1 MGAKGIVVS
10 GVRAVWLVLLGLAIY
25 RVVRYGPVQIS
36 PLHAWLLLLAS
47 VGVLV
52 VLFWR
57 EESRPAPEK
66 GLSLVTAGSA
76 IVPGGVILFLAL
88 ALLWHFI
95 GTGTEAPPASITNVA
110 DPAQFDSVLAY
121 ARRIPYDTSA
131 HGVADSAFLTDTA
144 GGLRPPVKAWIV
156 PARGANFVS
165 YRSLSGS
172 GPGRGRVVARIT
184 VDTNG
189 GGVGYPLLN
198 LPAGVSYMW
207 VDSLVLRDTT
217 GYFRALIIPERPGGK
232 VMSFPRTATFVY
244 LSSHG
249 AFANYPTAR
258 WVLQHSQCANPG
270 CSNGCCQV
278 CPS

>member
-10 GVRAVWLVLLGLAIY
+10 GVRVVWLGLLGFGIY
-25 RVVRYGPVQIS
+25 RVVEYGPVQI
-36 PLHAWLLLLAS
+36 PPVLAWLLLLVS
-47 VGVLV
+47 VVVLV
-52 VLFWR
+52 VPFLELR
-57 EESRPAPEK
+57 KGAENRP
-66 GLSLVTAGSA
+66 SLVQAGSA
-76 IVPGGVILFLAL
+76 IVAGGVILFLGL

-95 GTGTEAPPASITNVA
+95 GNGTEAPPAAITNVA

-121 ARRIPYDTSA
+121 ARRIPYETSA
-131 HGVADSAFLTDTA
+131 HGMADSALLTDTA

-184 VDTNG
+184 VDTTG

-217 GYFRALIIPERPGGK
+217 GHFRALILPDRPGGK

-244 LSSHG
+244 LRSHG

>member
-10 GVRAVWLVLLGLAIY
+10 GVRLVWLGLLGFGTY
-25 RVVRYGPVQIS
+25 RVVEYGPVQIS
-36 PLHAWLLLLAS
+36 PLLAWLLLLVS
-47 VGVLV
+47 VVVLV
-52 VLFWR
+52 VPFLELR
-57 EESRPAPEK
+57 KAAKNRP
-66 GLSLVTAGSA
+66 SIVQAGSA
-76 IVPGGVILFLAL
+76 IVAGAVILFLGL

-95 GTGTEAPPASITNVA
+95 GNGTEAPPDSITNVT
-110 DPAQFDSVLAY
+110 DSTQFDSLLAY
-121 ARRIPYDTSA
+121 ARRLPYESTA
-131 HGVADSAFLTDTA
+131 HGMADSALLTDTS
-144 GGLRPPVKAWIV
+144 GGVRLPVKAWIV

-172 GPGRGRVVARIT
+172 GRGRGRVVARIT
-184 VDTNG
+184 ADTTG

-217 GYFRALIIPERPGGK
+217 GHFRALIIPDRPGGK

-244 LSSHG
+244 LRSHG

-270 CSNGCCQV
+270 CSNGCCRV